1 MFDMTTAPQLSFDVQ
16 QSESARTPAER
27 ERVLADPGFGTHF
40 TDHMISID
48 FTEGRGWHDA
58 RLTPYGPLTLDPATS
73 VFHYAQELFEGLK
86 AYRQAGGSIVTFRP
100 YSNAARFNQS
110 AARMAMPELPED
122 VFVESLELLVQKDRE
137 WVPTTEGHSLY
148 LRPFMIATQP
158 ALGVNYPSR
167 TYRFMV
173 IASPAG
179 AYFTGG
185 VKPVSVWLSRD
196 YTRAAPGGTGFAK
209 CGGNYAAAFVAQ
221 RQAVENGCDQV
232 VWLDAFEHRYVEEM
246 GGMNLFFV
254 YGDRLLTPALTGTLL
269 PGITRD
275 SVLTLAADLGLK
287 AEEGKLSIEEWRAGC
302 ESGELTEVFACGTA
316 AVITPVGSV
325 KGTDGG
331 WTVGDG
337 TPGPLTMRLRES
349 LMAVQYGT
357 APDPHDWVH
366 KIC

>member
-1 MFDMTTAPQLSFDVQ
+1 
-16 QSESARTPAER
+16 
-27 ERVLADPGFGTHF
+27 
-40 TDHMISID
+40 
-48 FTEGRGWHDA
+48 
-58 RLTPYGPLTLDPATS
+58 
-73 VFHYAQELFEGLK
+73 
-86 AYRQAGGSIVTFRP
+86 
-100 YSNAARFNQS
+100 
-110 AARMAMPELPED
+110 
-122 VFVESLELLVQKDRE
+122 
-137 WVPTTEGHSLY
+137 VPTTEGHSLY

-167 TYRFMV
+167 TYTFMV

-179 AYFTGG
+179 AYFAGG

-269 PGITRD
+269 PGITRA
-275 SVLTLAADLGLK
+275 SILTLAADLGLT
-287 AEEGKLSIEEWRAGC
+287 AEEGRLSIDDWRADSEAGR
-302 ESGELTEVFACGTA
+302 LTEAFACGTA

-325 KGTDGG
+325 KGTEGG
-331 WTVGDG
+331 WTVSDG
-337 TPGPLTMRLRES
+337 APGPLTMRLRES
-349 LMAVQYGT
+349 LMSIQYGT
-357 APDPHDWVH
+357 APDPHNWVH